1 MPSLPLQLKNRRNNN
16 MPKMKSKKAFT
27 KRVKVTGSGQFKR
40 ARAYTSHLAPH
51 KTTKQKRHL
60 RKASLVSKSDY
71 KRDKTLVQ
79 Q

>member
-1 MPSLPLQLKNRRNNN
+1 
-16 MPKMKSKKAFT
+16 MKSKKAFT
-27 KRVKVTGSGQFKR
+27 KRVKVTGSGKFKR
-40 ARAYTSHLAPH
+40 AHAYTSHLAPH

-60 RKASLVSKSDY
+60 RKASLISKSDY